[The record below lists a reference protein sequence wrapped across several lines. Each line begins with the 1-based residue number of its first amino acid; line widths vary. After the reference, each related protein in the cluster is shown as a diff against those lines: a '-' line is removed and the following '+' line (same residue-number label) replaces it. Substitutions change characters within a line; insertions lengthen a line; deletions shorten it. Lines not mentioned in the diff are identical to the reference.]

1 MKFKI
6 LSGFFYIGVEM
17 KNNILIRAIATF
29 IIISSI
35 ILVNYHKANQNKT
48 NNNYSSSSDESN
60 NIKNNEIINEEKE
73 IDENKISTILT
84 NMQEKDITFDSK
96 KINVYLFWGDGC
108 PHCHDLGEMLASL
121 DDNYNTFF
129 NLYSFEVWN
138 NLESRNL
145 MKRFA
150 DAADQEVDGVPFLI
164 IGEKVFVGYIDSM
177 ENEIKETIKAEY
189 NKTDHFDYYR
199 ELK

>member
-1 MKFKI
+1 MKK
-6 LSGFFYIGVEM
+6 
-17 KNNILIRAIATF
+17 NILIRAIATI

-35 ILVNYHKANQNKT
+35 ILVNYYKVNQNKT

-60 NIKNNEIINEEKE
+60 NIKNNEIINEEKKE

-121 DDNYNTFF
+121 DDNYNTLF

-150 DAADQEVDGVPFLI
+150 DAVDHEVDGVPFLI

-189 NKTDHFDYYR
+189 NKNDHFDYYR

>member
-1 MKFKI
+1 
-6 LSGFFYIGVEM
+6 M

-84 NMQEKDITFDSK
+84 NIQEKDITFDSE
-96 KINVYLFWGDGC
+96 KINIYLFWDDGC

-121 DDNYNTFF
+121 DDNYNTLF

-189 NKTDHFDYYR
+189 NKNDHFDYYR